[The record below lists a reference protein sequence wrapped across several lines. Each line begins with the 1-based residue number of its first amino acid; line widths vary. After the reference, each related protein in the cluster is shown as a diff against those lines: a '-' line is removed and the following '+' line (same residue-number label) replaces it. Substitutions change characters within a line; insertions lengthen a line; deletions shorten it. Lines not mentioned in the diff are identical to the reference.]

1 MGLSSLAKKIKPRG
15 KGNVDTSGQ
24 RGLEIDQQAP

>member
-24 RGLEIDQQAP
+24 GGLEIGAVG